1 MMMAPRAA
9 DGFTWVPAPWGLTLR
24 AGALAHVVHG
34 WTARPLRLRGDVER
48 ERREW
53 AQVADAAGVG
63 PASLVRL
70 HQVHEASVHVAA
82 STHASTPSSPH
93 SPVFP
98 RADIAVSDT
107 PGIAVAVQVADCV
120 PLLIAGPRGLVA
132 AAHAGWRG
140 TAANVAGRAVEALV
154 ERGSNVSQLLAAIG
168 PSIGACCYEVGAEVN
183 ESFGRAG
190 WSAGQRE
197 RWFST
202 RERSLRLD
210 LWGANRDQL
219 IASGVP
225 AANVHVSGLCTSCH
239 TEWFHSYRRD
249 GAGTGRMAAFIKP
262 PENTI

>member
-1 MMMAPRAA
+1 MVPRPA
-9 DGFTWVPAPWGLTLR
+9 DGFTWAPAGWGLALR

-34 WTARPLRLRGDVER
+34 WTAKPLRLRGDVEG

-70 HQVHEASVHVAA
+70 QQVHEASVHVAA
-82 STHASTPSSPH
+82 STHSPIRSAPR

-98 RADIAVSDT
+98 RADIAVSDR

-120 PLLIAGPRGLVA
+120 PLLIAAPHGPVA

-154 ERGSNVSQLLAAIG
+154 EGGSDVSQLHAAIG

-183 ESFGRAG
+183 ESFGQAG
-190 WSAGQRE
+190 WPAGLRQ

-202 RERSLRLD
+202 RGRSLRLD
-210 LWGANRDQL
+210 LWEANRDQL
-219 IASGVP
+219 SASGVP

-239 TEWFHSYRRD
+239 AEWFHSYRRD

-262 PENTI
+262 PPENTL